1 MTRLPRLKGKELI
14 RILEKVGF
22 EVVRSRGS
30 HFLLRH
36 PDGRITTVPVHAG
49 EILGPVCCGR
59 FCAMLS

>member
-14 RILEKVGF
+14 RILERLGF

-36 PDGRITTVPVHAG
+36 PDGRVTTVPLHSG
-49 EILGPVCCGR
+49 ECLGLA
-59 FCAMLS
+59 FCDPYCVM